1 MSAMYVRR
9 CYRTKNGKR
18 HAYWALV
25 ESYGTARGPRQRV
38 VAYLGELDEG
48 GRIGVQQAVQPTSTA
63 QAHLFR
69 QADSA
74 EWVEVDIR
82 GVRVERSRQF
92 GGCWLGLELVRQLG
106 LSQLFDELLPPG
118 REGISWS
125 VMAQILMLGRMV
137 EASSELR
144 LAEHTYEASALAELL
159 GVPAEKVND
168 DRLYRSLDHLL
179 PHKTALEKH
188 LQQRLGELFQ
198 LDYDLLL
205 YDVTSTYFEGEAAA
219 NPQAQRGYSRDH
231 RPDCKQVNIAMVVS
245 RSGLPL
251 GYEVFAGNR
260 SDVTTVEEIVAAME
274 NKYGQANRIWVM
286 DRGMVSAENVEF
298 LQKGGRR
305 YILGTPRSMLRKFEQ
320 QLLDETWKEVH
331 AGLEVKLCPGPEGQ
345 EVFILCRSTERR
357 LKERAMH
364 DRFEQRIEQKL
375 AQMAASC
382 RQRKQDP
389 LLVAQRLGKLL
400 GRNSRAAGLF
410 RVHIQTDARG
420 GAHLEWS
427 KREEWRDWARLSE
440 GCYLLRSNVTDWSG
454 EELWRAYMQLTE
466 AEAAFR
472 IHKSDLSLRPVW
484 HHLERR
490 VQAHILVCFLTYVL
504 WKTFGHWCHD
514 AGLGDE
520 PRKIFAELGQIALV
534 DVVLPTRTGISI
546 RKRCVTRPTEQKAI
560 LLQRLGLELPTS
572 IECAGL

>member
-1 MSAMYVRR
+1 MYVRR
-9 CYRTKNGKR
+9 CYRAKNGKR

-25 ESYGTARGPRQRV
+25 ESYRTARGPRQRV
-38 VAYLGELDEG
+38 VAYLGELDER
-48 GRIGVQQAVQPTSTA
+48 GRMGVQQAAQPDSPW
-63 QAHLFR
+63 QADLFR
-69 QADSA
+69 PAIGP
-74 EWVEVDIR
+74 EWVEIDIR
-82 GVRVERSRQF
+82 GVRVERSRPF
-92 GGCWLGLELVRQLG
+92 GGCWLGLGLLRQLG
-106 LSQLFDELLPPG
+106 LPPLLDDLLPPG
-118 REGISWS
+118 REGIGWS
-125 VMAQILMLGRMV
+125 VMAQVLVLGRMV

-144 LAEHTYEASALAELL
+144 LAEHTYEASALVDLL

-168 DRLYRSLDHLL
+168 DRLYRSLDRLL

-188 LQQRLGELFQ
+188 LHERLGELFQ

-231 RPDCKQVNIAMVVS
+231 RPDCKQVNIALVVS
-245 RSGLPL
+245 RSGVPV

-274 NKYGQANRIWVM
+274 QKYGQANRIWVM
-286 DRGMVSAENVEF
+286 DRGMVSAENIEF
-298 LQKGGRR
+298 LKKGERR
-305 YILGTPRSMLRKFEQ
+305 YIVGTPKSMLRKFEQ
-320 QLLDETWKEVH
+320 QLVDETWSQVH

-345 EVFILCRSTERR
+345 EVFILCRSAERR

-389 LLVAQRLGKLL
+389 LLLAQRLGKLL

-410 RVHIQTDARG
+410 RVHIKTDARG

-427 KREEWRDWARLSE
+427 KRDDWRDWARLSE

-472 IHKSDLSLRPVW
+472 IHKSDLALRPVW
-484 HHLERR
+484 HHLEHR

-504 WKTFGHWCHD
+504 WKTLGLWCQD

-520 PRKIFAELGQIALV
+520 PRKIFAELNRITLV
-534 DVVLPTRTGISI
+534 DVVLPTRTGIPI
-546 RKRCVTRPTEQKAI
+546 RKRCVSRPTEHQAI
-560 LLQRLGLELPTS
+560 LLQRLGLELPS
-572 IECAGL
+572 CIDCADL

>member
-1 MSAMYVRR
+1 MYVRR
-9 CYRTKNGKR
+9 CYRAKNGKR

-25 ESYGTARGPRQRV
+25 ESYRTARGPRQRV
-38 VAYLGELDEG
+38 VAYLGELDEH
-48 GRIGVQQAVQPTSTA
+48 GRMGVRQAVQPAATA
-63 QAHLFR
+63 QADLFGEPGKP
-69 QADSA
+69 

-82 GVRVERSRQF
+82 AVRVERNRPF
-92 GGCWLGLELVRQLG
+92 GGCWLGLMLLRQLG
-106 LSQLFDELLPPG
+106 LCRLLDELVPQG
-118 REGISWS
+118 REGIGWS
-125 VMAQILMLGRMV
+125 VMAQILVLGRMV
-137 EASSELR
+137 DASSELR

-159 GVPAEKVND
+159 GVPAEKVNE
-168 DRLYRSLDHLL
+168 DRLYRTLDRIL

-188 LQQRLGELFQ
+188 LHERLGELFQ
-198 LDYDLLL
+198 FDYDLLL

-219 NPQAQRGYSRDH
+219 NPQARRGYSRDH

-245 RSGLPL
+245 RGGLPL

-260 SDVTTVEEIVAAME
+260 SDVTTVEEMVAAME
-274 NKYGQANRIWVM
+274 QKYGRANRIWVM

-298 LQKGGRR
+298 LQRGERR
-305 YILGTPRSMLRKFEQ
+305 YILGTAKSMLRKFEQ
-320 QLLDETWKEVH
+320 QLLEESWKEVH

-345 EVFILCRSTERR
+345 EVFILCRSAQRR

-375 AQMAASC
+375 AAMAAAC

-389 LLVAQRLGKLL
+389 LLIAQRLGKLL

-410 RVHIQTDARG
+410 RVHIKTDARG

-427 KREEWRDWARLSE
+427 KREDWRDWARLSE

-472 IHKSDLSLRPVW
+472 IHKSDLALRPVW

-504 WKTFGHWCHD
+504 WKTFARWCQD

-534 DVVLPTRTGISI
+534 DVVLPTRSGISI
-546 RKRCVTRPTEQKAI
+546 RKRCVSRPTEHQAI
-560 LLQRLGLELPTS
+560 LLQRLGLELPTC
-572 IECAGL
+572 IQRTDL